1 MMSKSLRVALIDWN
15 SSVRSARRAIL
26 DATENITVVFESD
39 GSKDELRQLPDL
51 LVDIIVIDQQ
61 LDSKTGVD
69 AFLELRQGYP
79 DLAEVPKAV
88 LTTVYEISSLRVQAL
103 GAGMH
108 DVVSIDSG
116 PEGLI
121 KIIRAAASAEPVI
134 DLAELVKLL
143 TESPPLAK
151 SNFELSQAIIA
162 LPVRKKGLIEKLSEE
177 WPRIRAGS
185 KPKLSLEQYQ
195 PLALSL
201 GFLSASELIIKLLQN
216 GVLDAK

>member
-1 MMSKSLRVALIDWN
+1 MSKSLRVALIDWN
-15 SSVRSARRAIL
+15 TSVRSARRAIL
-26 DATENITVVFESD
+26 DATENITVVFESG

-143 TESPPLAK
+143 TESPPLVK
-151 SNFELSQAIIA
+151 SNFELRQAIIA
-162 LPVRKKGLIEKLSEE
+162 LPVRKRGLIEKLLEE

-195 PLALSL
+195 PLAVSL

>member
-1 MMSKSLRVALIDWN
+1 MSQSLRIALIDWN
-15 SSVRSARRAIL
+15 TSIRSARRAIL

-39 GSKDELRQLPDL
+39 GSKDQLKQIPDL
-51 LVDIIVIDQQ
+51 LVDVIVMDQQ

-69 AFLELRQGYP
+69 AFLTLRQSY
-79 DLAEVPKAV
+79 EEMSEIPKAV
-88 LTTVYEISSLRVQAL
+88 LTTVYDIASLRVQAL

-116 PEGLI
+116 PDGLI
-121 KIIRAAASAEPVI
+121 NAIRSAASAEPVI
-134 DLAELVKLL
+134 DLAELAKLL
-143 TESPPLAK
+143 TESPPIFK
-151 SNFELSQAIIA
+151 SNFELSQAVIA
-162 LPVRKKGLIEKLSEE
+162 LPVRKRGLIEKLAEE
-177 WPRIRAGS
+177 WPKIKAGS

-201 GFLSASELIIKLLQN
+201 GFLSASELVIKLMQN

>member
-1 MMSKSLRVALIDWN
+1 MSQSLRIALIDWN
-15 SSVRSARRAIL
+15 TSVRSARRAIL
-26 DATENITVVFESD
+26 DATKNITVVFESD
-39 GSKDELRQLPDL
+39 GGKGELNQLPDL
-51 LVDIIVIDQQ
+51 LVDVIVIDQQ

-69 AFLELRQGYP
+69 AFLELRQSYYTSS
-79 DLAEVPKAV
+79 DVPNAV
-88 LTTVYEISSLRVQAL
+88 LTTVYDIATLRVQAL

-121 KIIRAAASAEPVI
+121 KTIRAAASAEPVI
-134 DLAELVKLL
+134 DLAELANLL
-143 TESPPLAK
+143 TENPPIFK
-151 SNFELSQAIIA
+151 NNFELNQAVIA
-162 LPVRKKGLIEKLSEE
+162 LPVRKRGLIEKLAQE
-177 WPRIRAGS
+177 WPKIQAGS

-201 GFLSASELIIKLLQN
+201 GFLSASEFVIKLMQN

>member
-1 MMSKSLRVALIDWN
+1 MSQSLRIALIDWN
-15 SSVRSARRAIL
+15 TSVRSARRAIL

-39 GSKDELRQLPDL
+39 GSKDQLTQLPDL
-51 LVDIIVIDQQ
+51 LVDVIVIDQQ

-69 AFLELRQGYP
+69 AFLTLRQSYEE
-79 DLAEVPKAV
+79 LSEIPKAV
-88 LTTVYEISSLRVQAL
+88 LTTVFDITSLRVQAL

-116 PEGLI
+116 PDGLI
-121 KIIRAAASAEPVI
+121 NAIRSAASAEPVI
-134 DLAELVKLL
+134 DLAELAKLL
-143 TESPPLAK
+143 TETPPIFK
-151 SNFELSQAIIA
+151 SSFELSQAVIT
-162 LPVRKKGLIEKLSEE
+162 LPVRKKGLIEKLAEE
-177 WPRIRAGS
+177 WPKIKAGS

-201 GFLSASELIIKLLQN
+201 GFLSASEFVIKLMQN

>member
-1 MMSKSLRVALIDWN
+1 MIDWN
-15 SSVRSARRAIL
+15 TSVRSARRAIL

-39 GSKDELRQLPDL
+39 GSKDELNQLPDL

-69 AFLELRQGYP
+69 AFLELRQGYS

-88 LTTVYEISSLRVQAL
+88 LTTVHEISSLRVQAL

-108 DVVSIDSG
+108 DAVSIDSG

-162 LPVRKKGLIEKLSEE
+162 LPFRKKGLIDKLSEE
-177 WPRIRAGS
+177 WPKIRAGS

-201 GFLSASELIIKLLQN
+201 GFLSARELIIKLLQN
-216 GVLDAK
+216 GVFDAK

>member
-1 MMSKSLRVALIDWN
+1 MSQSLRIALIDWN
-15 SSVRSARRAIL
+15 ASVRSARRAIL

-39 GSKDELRQLPDL
+39 GSKDQLTQLPDL
-51 LVDIIVIDQQ
+51 LADVIVIDQQ

-69 AFLELRQGYP
+69 AFLELRQSY
-79 DLAEVPKAV
+79 AELSDVPKAV
-88 LTTVYEISSLRVQAL
+88 LTTVYDISSFRVQAL

-134 DLAELVKLL
+134 DLAELARLL
-143 TESPPLAK
+143 TETPPIFK
-151 SNFELSQAIIA
+151 NNFELSQAVIA
-162 LPVRKKGLIEKLSEE
+162 LPVRKKGLIEKLAEE
-177 WPRIRAGS
+177 WPKIKTGS
-185 KPKLSLEQYQ
+185 KPKLSIEQYQ

-201 GFLSASELIIKLLQN
+201 GFITSSELIIKLMQN

>member
-1 MMSKSLRVALIDWN
+1 MIDWN
-15 SSVRSARRAIL
+15 TSVRSARRAIL

-39 GSKDELRQLPDL
+39 GSKDELNQLPDL

-69 AFLELRQGYP
+69 AFLELRQGYS

-108 DVVSIDSG
+108 DAVSIDSG

-143 TESPPLAK
+143 RESPPLAK
-151 SNFELSQAIIA
+151 SNFELSHAIIA
-162 LPVRKKGLIEKLSEE
+162 LPIRKKGLIGKLSEE

-185 KPKLSLEQYQ
+185 KPRLSLEQYQ
-195 PLALSL
+195 PLAVSL
-201 GFLSASELIIKLLQN
+201 GFLSASELIIKLMQN
-216 GVLDAK
+216 GVFDAK